1 MNCFRFQV
9 NYLYGKI
16 TLTYLK
22 LILCMVTEQA
32 LGEILCQPKDPI
44 SPHYKQPYPSWYGS
58 ITLTF
63 ERELYCSMVKIT
75 ITSFKKQ
82 SPYAWQV

>member
-16 TLTYLK
+16 TLTNLK
-22 LILCMVTEQA
+22 VTEPA
-32 LGEILCQPKDPI
+32 LCEILCQPKHSI
-44 SPHYKQPYPSWYGS
+44 SHHYKQPYPSWHGS

-63 ERELYCSMVKIT
+63 EREL
-75 ITSFKKQ
+75 
-82 SPYAWQV
+82 